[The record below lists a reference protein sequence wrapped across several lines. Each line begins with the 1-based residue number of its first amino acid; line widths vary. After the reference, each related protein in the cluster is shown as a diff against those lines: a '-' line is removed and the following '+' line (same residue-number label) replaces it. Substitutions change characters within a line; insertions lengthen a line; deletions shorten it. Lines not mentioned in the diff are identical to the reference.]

1 MAPIRPEEITP
12 AYKAAVIA
20 AQLGTAAARPVF
32 AHMPNEEIQAI
43 TGEVARLKEVDPT
56 LALEII
62 REFVT
67 YAASTRMAGSGGL
80 DVARELL
87 DMIFDQ
93 SEADEMFEQMVSSI
107 ADLPFHFMR
116 KMEHSQV
123 LSFIKD
129 EHPQIIAVVL
139 AYLPAD
145 LASSVLC
152 SLQDEIQGEVAG
164 RIGLMGRV
172 NPDSVRLVET
182 VLKRKM
188 SNVLVTTES
197 SYIGGIEPLIGI
209 IQRTDRQ
216 TEKVLLE
223 SIEEQDPK
231 LAETIR
237 SQLFLFED
245 IKNVDDR
252 SLQLILRE
260 VNPQD
265 LAMSLK
271 GVSTGLHEKVLK
283 NLSNRA
289 AEMLE
294 EELELMGRVR
304 RTGVEEAQ
312 GKIVA
317 IIRRLDEKGDIEISA
332 SGGEDDFV
340 A

>member
-43 TGEVARLKEVDPT
+43 TGEVARLKDVDPT

-67 YAASTRMAGSGGL
+67 YAAGTRMAGSGGL
-80 DVARELL
+80 DVARDLL

-93 SEADEMFEQMVSSI
+93 AEADEMFEQMVSSI

-116 KMEHSQV
+116 KMEYSQV

-152 SLQDEIQGEVAG
+152 ALQDETQGEVAG

-182 VLKRKM
+182 TLKRKM

-237 SQLFLFED
+237 AQLFLFED

-271 GVSTGLHEKVLK
+271 GVSTELHEKVLR

-304 RTGVEEAQ
+304 RSGVEEAQ

-332 SGGEDDFV
+332 GGGEDDFV

>member
-43 TGEVARLKEVDPT
+43 TGEVARLKDVDPT

-67 YAASTRMAGSGGL
+67 YAAGTRMAGSGGL
-80 DVARELL
+80 DVARDLL

-93 SEADEMFEQMVSSI
+93 TEADEMFEQMVSSI

-116 KMEHSQV
+116 KMEYSQV

-152 SLQDEIQGEVAG
+152 ALQDETQGEVAG

-182 VLKRKM
+182 TLKRKM

-237 SQLFLFED
+237 AQLFLFED

-271 GVSTGLHEKVLK
+271 GVSTELHEKVLK

-304 RTGVEEAQ
+304 RSGVEEAQ
-312 GKIVA
+312 GEIVA

-332 SGGEDDFV
+332 GGGEDDFV

>member
-80 DVARELL
+80 DVARDLL

-93 SEADEMFEQMVSSI
+93 AEADEMFEQMVSSI

-116 KMEHSQV
+116 KMEYSQV

-152 SLQDEIQGEVAG
+152 ALQDETQGEVAG

-182 VLKRKM
+182 TLKRKM

-237 SQLFLFED
+237 AQLFLFED

-271 GVSTGLHEKVLK
+271 GVSTELHEKVLR

-304 RTGVEEAQ
+304 RSGVEEAQ

-332 SGGEDDFV
+332 GGGEDDFV

>member
-12 AYKAAVIA
+12 AYKAAVIV
-20 AQLGTAAARPVF
+20 AQLGTGAARPVF
-32 AHMPNEEIQAI
+32 AQMPNEEIQAI
-43 TGEVARLKEVDPT
+43 TGEVARLKEVDST

-62 REFVT
+62 REFIT

-80 DVARELL
+80 DVARDLL

-93 SEADEMFEQMVSSI
+93 AEADEMFEKMVSSI
-107 ADLPFHFMR
+107 AEPPFHFMR
-116 KMEHSQV
+116 KMEHSQI

-129 EHPQIIAVVL
+129 EHPQIIAVLL
-139 AYLPAD
+139 AYLPSD

-152 SLQDEIQGEVAG
+152 SLQDETQGEVAG

-182 VLKRKM
+182 ILKRKM

-237 SQLFLFED
+237 TQLFLFED

-271 GVSTGLHEKVLK
+271 GVSTELHEKVLR

-304 RTGVEEAQ
+304 RSGVEEAQ

>member
-32 AHMPNEEIQAI
+32 AYMPNEEIQAI
-43 TGEVARLKEVDPT
+43 TGEVARLKDVDPT

-67 YAASTRMAGSGGL
+67 YAAGTRMAGSGGL
-80 DVARELL
+80 DVARDLL

-93 SEADEMFEQMVSSI
+93 AEADEMFEQMVSSI

-116 KMEHSQV
+116 KMEYSQV

-152 SLQDEIQGEVAG
+152 ALQDETQGEVAG

-197 SYIGGIEPLIGI
+197 SYIGGIDPLIGI

-245 IKNVDDR
+245 VKNVDDR

-271 GVSTGLHEKVLK
+271 GVSTELHEKVLK

-304 RTGVEEAQ
+304 RSGVEEAQ

-332 SGGEDDFV
+332 GGGEDDFV

>member
-67 YAASTRMAGSGGL
+67 YAASTRMAGNGGL
-80 DVARELL
+80 DVARDLL

-93 SEADEMFEQMVSSI
+93 AEADEMFEQMVSSI

-116 KMEHSQV
+116 KMEYSQI

-129 EHPQIIAVVL
+129 EHPQIIAVLL

-152 SLQDEIQGEVAG
+152 SLQDETQGEVAG

-172 NPDSVRLVET
+172 NPDSVRLVESI
-182 VLKRKM
+182 LKRKM

-237 SQLFLFED
+237 AQLFLFED

-271 GVSTGLHEKVLK
+271 GVSTELHEKVLK

-304 RTGVEEAQ
+304 RSGVEEAQ

-332 SGGEDDFV
+332 GGGEDDFV

>member
-182 VLKRKM
+182 ILKRKM

-271 GVSTGLHEKVLK
+271 GVSTELHEKVLR

-304 RTGVEEAQ
+304 RSGVEEAQ

>member
-1 MAPIRPEEITP
+1 
-12 AYKAAVIA
+12 
-20 AQLGTAAARPVF
+20 
-32 AHMPNEEIQAI
+32 
-43 TGEVARLKEVDPT
+43 
-56 LALEII
+56 
-62 REFVT
+62 
-67 YAASTRMAGSGGL
+67 
-80 DVARELL
+80 
-87 DMIFDQ
+87 
-93 SEADEMFEQMVSSI
+93 
-107 ADLPFHFMR
+107 MR

-304 RTGVEEAQ
+304 RSGVEEAQ

>member
-43 TGEVARLKEVDPT
+43 TGEVARLKDVDPT

-67 YAASTRMAGSGGL
+67 YAAGTRMAGSGGL
-80 DVARELL
+80 DVARDLL

-93 SEADEMFEQMVSSI
+93 AEADEMFEQMVSSI

-116 KMEHSQV
+116 KMEYSQV

-152 SLQDEIQGEVAG
+152 ALQDETQGEVAG

-182 VLKRKM
+182 TLKRKM

-237 SQLFLFED
+237 AQLFLFED

-271 GVSTGLHEKVLK
+271 GVSTELHEKVLK

-304 RTGVEEAQ
+304 RSGVEEAQ

-317 IIRRLDEKGDIEISA
+317 IIRRLDEKGDI
-332 SGGEDDFV
+332 GG
-340 A
+340 